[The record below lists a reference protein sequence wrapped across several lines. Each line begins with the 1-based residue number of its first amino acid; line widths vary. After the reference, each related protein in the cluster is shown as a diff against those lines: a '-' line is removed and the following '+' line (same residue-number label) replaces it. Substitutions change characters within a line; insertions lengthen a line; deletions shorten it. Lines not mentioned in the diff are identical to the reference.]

1 MTDNILP
8 APLNSNKKSTN
19 NTGGRPKKPIWRFFE
34 QGDEIDKG
42 HYIATCLACKQ
53 SFRPGKATTMEKH
66 IISNCSQV
74 NHSVRKAVMYMIE
87 AREVREVREI
97 SSNKRKIEKDQT
109 TLENF
114 YENSDLSK
122 ERKEDIDIALIKAFV
137 CCGLPWCLVEHPF
150 IIELFKQLRSNYN
163 LTDRKILADSILTKE
178 ILRVNVKLYRLLD
191 GENNLT
197 LGKIYKE
204 FINFLKI
211 KI

>member
-1 MTDNILP
+1 MYTV
-8 APLNSNKKSTN
+8 NSNKKSTN
-19 NTGGRPKKPIWRFFE
+19 NTGECPKKPIWRFFE

-74 NHSVRKAVMYMIE
+74 NHSVREVVMYMVE

-137 CCGLPWCLVEHPF
+137 CCGLLWCLVEHLF

-163 LTDRKILADSILTKE
+163 LPDRKTLADSMLTKE

>member
-66 IISNCSQV
+66 KISNCSQV
-74 NHSVRKAVMYMIE
+74 NHSVREVVMYMVE

-97 SSNKRKIEKDQT
+97 SSNKRKIEKD
-109 TLENF
+109 LENF

-122 ERKEDIDIALIKAFV
+122 ERKEDIDIALKAFV
-137 CCGLPWCLVEHPF
+137 CCSLPWRLVEHPF

-163 LTDRKILADSILTKE
+163 LPDRKTLADSMLTKE